1 MPSVRLS
8 PELEYFLGKVGLKE
22 KYRIEEADFA
32 KLLFLLDD
40 WSEEVHD
47 RALEKAMEV
56 VGVKL

>member
-8 PELEYFLGKVGLKE
+8 PELEYFLGKLKE

-47 RALEKAMEV
+47 RALERAMEV
-56 VGVKL
+56 VGR

>member
-1 MPSVRLS
+1 MKLS
-8 PELEYFLGKVGLKE
+8 PELEHFLRKLKE
-22 KYRIEEADFA
+22 KYGVSEADFA

-40 WSEEVHD
+40 WAEELHD

>member
-8 PELEYFLGKVGLKE
+8 PELEYFLSKLKE

-56 VGVKL
+56 VGVRM